1 LRALISPLFKERA
14 RTAAR
19 RAAATPIGMRLLED
33 VTDDR
38 SVRARLLHRWS
49 NQQAAAASF
58 AARAESTATRF
69 EDLVWLFDSN
79 ALNHGLARQEFAEAA
94 YLWRVVRD
102 EVGPD
107 GSVAELGRYMGGT
120 TFMLAAA
127 GARVVS
133 IDRREGRPGS
143 DGELHAALAAAGLA
157 ERVELVTADVREY
170 EPKRSFELILFDLV
184 APREVVD
191 ECLTHWWKAVAPLGS
206 LIVRDG
212 AGYSAHDSRRR
223 LTQPVVEAAAELA
236 ASEDAEIVDDTPGSY
251 LRLRKIAAA
260 SSR

>member
-1 LRALISPLFKERA
+1 
-14 RTAAR
+14 
-19 RAAATPIGMRLLED
+19 
-33 VTDDR
+33 
-38 SVRARLLHRWS
+38 
-49 NQQAAAASF
+49 
-58 AARAESTATRF
+58 
-69 EDLVWLFDSN
+69 
-79 ALNHGLARQEFAEAA
+79 LNHGLARQEFAEAA
-94 YLWRVVRD
+94 YLWRLIRD
-102 EVGPD
+102 EFGPA

-170 EPKRSFELILFDLV
+170 EPKQSFELILFDLV

-191 ECLTHWWKAVAPLGS
+191 ECLTRWWTAVAPLGS

-212 AGYSAHDSRRR
+212 AGYSAHDSRRK
-223 LTQPVVEAAAELA
+223 LTEPVVEAAAKLA
-236 ASEDAEIVDDTPGSY
+236 ASEDAEVVDDTPGSY

-260 SSR
+260 